1 MSVLTLKCQYC
12 GGDIEINSDESIGT
26 CRFCDSKIVIPKNS
40 EKRAGLFNRANYLR
54 QNNEF
59 DRAIDVYEDIL
70 KEDNTDAVAHWEL
83 TLCKY
88 GIEYV
93 EDPRTRKMFPVLHR
107 THYKLILQDD
117 DYKAAIQYSDAEART
132 IYEAEAKKI
141 ETIQRKYIEI
151 ARNEEAYDVFICYK
165 ESDDDTQSRTEDS
178 VIAQDIYHQLCKKGY
193 KVFFARKT
201 LEQKLGMEYEPI
213 IFAALNS
220 AKVMVALG
228 TKKEH
233 FEAVWVKNE
242 WSRYLELVA
251 NDSSRLLIPAYKNF
265 SPYELPDEL
274 QSLQSLDMSKVGF
287 IQDLFD
293 GIDKII
299 RHNNVVENDEN
310 KNHSTDVNSIQ
321 SLLRRGESFLKLENY
336 TEAEKI
342 YNTMTEY
349 YPENYEGWWGL
360 ILSGTSGF
368 TDDAVDLNLLNKY
381 RNVYFGYIMKLA
393 DEKSFNDMWERFEAY
408 YNQVCEK
415 RMWEQAR
422 EKSKNVLHNIQNQIN
437 QLGTM
442 IQKEQNNIAG
452 LNSSIKYKT
461 EQMNY
466 GLNQINNQMNQVI
479 KNGNVG
485 VGNTT
490 KTIVVLIV
498 IIIFYGAMSLIGGV
512 LIKCGL
518 QEDISGFVITG
529 GIIIAFF
536 LAMTIRSIKKEV
548 DSRKNRKNQMNAE
561 LSMLEKKK
569 RTFENQNKLDIN
581 GMKRNIDIL
590 QDKISGYQTLLQDKQ
605 NFAKIGFDGLAVYY
619 YAEIGVDFGY
629 QMEKNPAIQEAE
641 ERAMVEIS
649 DESQP

>member
-490 KTIVVLIV
+490 KTIIVLIV

-512 LIKCGL
+512 LIGCGL
-518 QEDISGFVITG
+518 QEDISGLVITG

-629 QMEKNPAIQEAE
+629 QMEKNPVIQEAE